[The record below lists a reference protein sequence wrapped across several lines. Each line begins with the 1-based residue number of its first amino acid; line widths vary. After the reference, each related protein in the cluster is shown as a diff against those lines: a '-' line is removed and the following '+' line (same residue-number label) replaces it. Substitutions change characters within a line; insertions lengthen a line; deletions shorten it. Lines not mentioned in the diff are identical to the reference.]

1 MDTDTDLKALADL
14 TDAVQRA
21 KQAGGMLDRLQAEVN
36 ELSRIR
42 REAVEEMIGRGMSH
56 AQIAE
61 ALGVSRGRVSQL
73 TKAGPPPERA
83 FWGTDTLTVAIGGK
97 LEAATKVSGD
107 PGPVVAQE
115 DFQAYLDLSESVKA
129 MGLSTTHEV
138 IQPPGMVR
146 LNRDNLVVIC
156 GPRLS
161 PLIAQV
167 VEADPVISFDKD
179 ASGWYLKDR
188 ETGTVYRSP
197 MDHGEPADIG
207 YVSRLPRP
215 DARGTFLYIAGIH
228 AMGSSGVIHYL
239 DGHLTEVYRE
249 VKTRRFSALI
259 RSEFDPET
267 RKTTGSGLVTP
278 LYAHG
283 G

>member
-1 MDTDTDLKALADL
+1 MTMDADLKTLADMP
-14 TDAVQRA
+14 DAAHRA
-21 KQAGGMLDRLQAEVN
+21 KEAAGLLDRYQAAVN

-42 REAVEEMIGRGMSH
+42 REAVEEMIASGMSH

-73 TKAGPPPERA
+73 TKAGPPPERV
-83 FWGTDTLTVAIGGK
+83 FWGTDALTVALGGK
-97 LEAATKVSGD
+97 LEAPTKASGE
-107 PGPVVAQE
+107 PGPVLAQE
-115 DFQAYLDLSESVKA
+115 DFQAYQDLSESVKA
-129 MGLSTTHEV
+129 MGLATTYEI
-138 IQPPGMVR
+138 IQPPGTVR

-161 PLIAQV
+161 PLIAQII
-167 VEADPVISFDKD
+167 EADPVIAFDHD
-179 ASGWYLKDR
+179 DLGWYLNDR
-188 ETGTVYRSP
+188 KTGSIYRSP
-197 MDHGEPADIG
+197 MDEGKPADIG
-207 YVSRLPRP
+207 YLARLPRP

-239 DGHLTEVYRE
+239 DRHLADVYRE
-249 VKTRRFSALI
+249 VKTKRFSALI
-259 RSEFDPET
+259 QCEFDPET
-267 RKTTGSGLVTP
+267 RKTKSSSLITP